1 MSNTLFNVP
10 LQERLIG
17 DFLAKQSQRI
27 GEKTF
32 LEFENSNWTFSEV
45 NSKSL
50 AVAKGLLKFHTK
62 PQTGVLVMLPNCP
75 EMVFT
80 WFGCALIRA
89 INIPINPHLMGNILA
104 RPFIDAQ
111 AETIV
116 IHANFIKVL
125 KTLPEDVI
133 LTIKNIVIVGGDRKQ
148 KFDFSAQMIHFDDW
162 LEDAKLEPAFTLE
175 GNCQDIQTIFYTSGT
190 TGPAK
195 GVQTTN
201 AHQFSA
207 AIGLIRVVSLKQE
220 DVLFTPFPLFHG
232 FAARLGVLP
241 CLLVGATVSVV
252 SKFSAENYWKQVVQ
266 AKATV
271 GHSLFSTPRALL
283 EQAPNEYEKK
293 HLLRVMFNSHY
304 SKEFEDRF
312 KVPLVEGFSMT
323 ETGFVLYSNWE
334 QRKIGSCG
342 KVHEDWEAKLV
353 NEYDQDMPIG
363 DVGELVVR
371 PKLPFIMM
379 QGYLNQP
386 DSTVKAFKNLWFHT
400 GDMMKRDDEGYYY
413 FVDRAK
419 ERIRRK
425 GENISSFDIEQTIS
439 AHIAVNECV
448 VLPLPNGKEDDI
460 RLIIVRSD
468 QRLSEQELADWIKQ
482 KLPKLMWPSYIEFVE
497 ALPYTPTFKVEK
509 LKLMREGLSQ
519 NAWKMT

>member
-1 MSNTLFNVP
+1 
-10 LQERLIG
+10 
-17 DFLAKQSQRI
+17 
-27 GEKTF
+27 
-32 LEFENSNWTFSEV
+32 
-45 NSKSL
+45 
-50 AVAKGLLKFHTK
+50 
-62 PQTGVLVMLPNCP
+62 
-75 EMVFT
+75 
-80 WFGCALIRA
+80 
-89 INIPINPHLMGNILA
+89 
-104 RPFIDAQ
+104 
-111 AETIV
+111 
-116 IHANFIKVL
+116 
-125 KTLPEDVI
+125 
-133 LTIKNIVIVGGDRKQ
+133 
-148 KFDFSAQMIHFDDW
+148 
-162 LEDAKLEPAFTLE
+162 
-175 GNCQDIQTIFYTSGT
+175 
-190 TGPAK
+190 
-195 GVQTTN
+195 
-201 AHQFSA
+201 
-207 AIGLIRVVSLKQE
+207 
-220 DVLFTPFPLFHG
+220 
-232 FAARLGVLP
+232 
-241 CLLVGATVSVV
+241 
-252 SKFSAENYWKQVVQ
+252 
-266 AKATV
+266 
-271 GHSLFSTPRALL
+271 
-283 EQAPNEYEKK
+283 
-293 HLLRVMFNSHY
+293 MFNSHY

-353 NEYDQDMPIG
+353 NEYDQDMLIG
-363 DVGELVVR
+363 EVGELVVR

-425 GENISSFDIEQTIS
+425 GENISSFDIEQIIS

>member
-1 MSNTLFNVP
+1 MINTLFNIP

-17 DFLAKQSQRI
+17 AFLEKQSQLI
-27 GEKTF
+27 GDKTF
-32 LEFENSNWTFSEV
+32 LEFENSSWTFSKV
-45 NSKSL
+45 NEKSL
-50 AVAKGLLKFHTK
+50 AVAKGLLKLNVK
-62 PQTGVLVMLPNCP
+62 PQKGVLVMLPNCP

-80 WFGCALIRA
+80 WFGCALVRA
-89 INIPINPHLMGNILA
+89 INIPINPHLMGDILA
-104 RPFIDAQ
+104 RPFIDSL
-111 AETIV
+111 AEIII
-116 IHANFIKVL
+116 IHADFLKVL
-125 KTLPEDVI
+125 KTLPENVI
-133 LTIKNIVIVGGDRKQ
+133 ATIKKIVIVGDWNPTTE
-148 KFDFSAQMIHFDDW
+148 FSAQIIQFNEW
-162 LEDAKLEPAFTLE
+162 LEDAKFQPEFTPV
-175 GNCQDIQTIFYTSGT
+175 GSYQDIQTIFYTSGT

-207 AIGLIRVVSLKQE
+207 AIGLIRVVGLKQE
-220 DVLFTPFPLFHG
+220 DILFTPFPLFHG

-252 SKFSAENYWKQVVQ
+252 PKFTAAQYWEQVVR

-271 GHSLFSTPRALL
+271 GHSLFGTPRALL
-283 EQAPNEYEKK
+283 DQAPNEYEKK
-293 HLLRVMFNSHY
+293 HQLRVMFNSHY
-304 SKEFEDRF
+304 SQEFEERF

-334 QRKIGSCG
+334 QRRIGSCG

-353 NEYDQDMPIG
+353 DEYDKGIG
-363 DVGELVVR
+363 VGAVGELVVR

-400 GDMMKRDDEGYYY
+400 GDMMRRDEEGYYY

-425 GENISSFDIEQTIS
+425 SENISSFDIEQIIN
-439 AHIAVNECV
+439 AHTAVNECV

-460 RLIIVRSD
+460 RLIVVKND
-468 QRLSEQELADWIKQ
+468 QRLSEKELADWIKQ

-497 ALPYTPTFKVEK
+497 RLPYTPTFKVEK
-509 LKLMREGLSQ
+509 LKLMRDGLTP
-519 NAWKMT
+519 NAWKLQ

>member
-27 GEKTF
+27 GDKTF

-50 AVAKGLLKFHTK
+50 AVAKGLLTLNVKS
-62 PQTGVLVMLPNCP
+62 QSGVLVMLPNCP
-75 EMVFT
+75 EMIFS
-80 WFGCALIRA
+80 WFGCAMIRA
-89 INIPINPHLMGNILA
+89 VNIPINPYLMGDILA
-104 RPFIDAQ
+104 RPFIDSQ
-111 AETIV
+111 AEIII
-116 IHANFIKVL
+116 IHADFLKVL
-125 KTLPEDVI
+125 NTLPENVI
-133 LTIKNIVIVGGDRKQ
+133 STIKNIVIVGGGCNQ
-148 KFDFSAQMIHFDDW
+148 IFESSAQIIHFDEW
-162 LEDAKLEPAFTLE
+162 IEDAKLQPAFTLE
-175 GNCQDIQTIFYTSGT
+175 GNYQDIQTIFYTSGT

-207 AIGLIRVVSLKQE
+207 AIGLIRVVGLTQE

-241 CLLVGATVSVV
+241 CLLVGATVKVAP
-252 SKFSAENYWKQVVQ
+252 KFSAENYWRQVVK

-293 HLLRVMFNSHY
+293 HQLRVMFNSHY
-304 SKEFEDRF
+304 SKEFEERF

-334 QRKIGSCG
+334 QRKIGSSG

-353 NEYDQDMPIG
+353 DEYDQDMPIG
-363 DVGELVVR
+363 EVGELVVR

-379 QGYLNQP
+379 LGYLNQP
-386 DSTVKAFKNLWFHT
+386 ESTVKAFKNLWFHT

-425 GENISSFDIEQTIS
+425 GENISSFDIEQIINDHS
-439 AHIAVNECV
+439 GVNECV
-448 VLPLPNGKEDDI
+448 ALPLPNGKEDDI

-468 QRLSEQELADWIKQ
+468 QSLAEQELADWIKE

-509 LKLMREGLSQ
+509 LKLMRQGLTE
-519 NAWKMT
+519 NAWKMR

>member
-10 LQERLIG
+10 LEERLIG
-17 DFLAKQSQRI
+17 AFLAKQSQRI
-27 GEKTF
+27 GDKTF
-32 LEFENSNWTFSEV
+32 LEFENSVWTFSEV
-45 NSKSL
+45 NEEAL
-50 AVAKGLLKFHTK
+50 AAAKGLLKLNIK

-75 EMVFT
+75 EMVFS

-89 INIPINPHLMGNILA
+89 VNIPINPHLMGDILA
-104 RPFIDAQ
+104 RPFIDSQ
-111 AETIV
+111 AEIII
-116 IHANFIKVL
+116 IHVDFLKVL
-125 KTLPEDVI
+125 NTLPENVI
-133 LTIKNIVIVGGDRKQ
+133 STIKNIVIVGGDRNQ
-148 KFDFSAQMIHFDDW
+148 NFEISAQIIHFDEW
-162 LEDAKLEPAFTLE
+162 IEDAKLQPTFTLE
-175 GNCQDIQTIFYTSGT
+175 GNYQDIQTIFYTSGT

-207 AIGLIRVVSLKQE
+207 AIGLIRVVGLKQA

-241 CLLVGATVSVV
+241 CLLVGATVSVAP
-252 SKFSAENYWKQVVQ
+252 KFLADNYWRQVVK

-293 HLLRVMFNSHY
+293 HQLRVMFNSHY
-304 SKEFEDRF
+304 SKEFEERF

-323 ETGFVLYSNWE
+323 ETGFVLYSNWQ

-342 KVHEDWEAKLV
+342 KVHEDWQAKLV
-353 NEYDQDMPIG
+353 DEYDQDVPNG
-363 DVGELVVR
+363 EVGELVVR

-400 GDMMKRDDEGYYY
+400 GDMMKRDEEGYYY

-425 GENISSFDIEQTIS
+425 GENISSFDIEQIINS
-439 AHIAVNECV
+439 HSGVNECV

-460 RLIIVRSD
+460 RLIIVRSN
-468 QRLSEQELADWIKQ
+468 QSLAEQELADWIKQ

-509 LKLMREGLSQ
+509 LKLMRQGLTE
-519 NAWKMT
+519 NAWKM

>member
-10 LQERLIG
+10 LHERLISH
-17 DFLAKQSQRI
+17 FLAKQSAFI
-27 GEKTF
+27 GNKTF
-32 LEFENSNWTFSEV
+32 LEFENSTWTFSEV
-45 NSKSL
+45 YEEAL
-50 AVAKGLLKFHTK
+50 AVAKGLLKLHVK
-62 PQTGVLVMLPNCP
+62 PQKGVLVMLPNCP
-75 EMVFT
+75 EMVFS

-89 INIPINPHLMGNILA
+89 INIPINPHLMGDILA
-104 RPFIDAQ
+104 RPFVDSQ
-111 AETIV
+111 AEIII
-116 IHANFIKVL
+116 IHADFLRVL
-125 KTLPEDVI
+125 KTLPQNVI
-133 LTIKNIVIVGGDRKQ
+133 SEIKKIVVVGRGQNQTIE
-148 KFDFSAQMIHFDDW
+148 FSAQMIPFQEW
-162 LEDAKLEPAFTLE
+162 VEDAKSESEFTFE
-175 GNCQDIQTIFYTSGT
+175 GNYQDIQTIFYTSGT

-207 AIGLIRVVSLKQE
+207 AIGLIRVVGLKQD

-241 CLLVGATVSVV
+241 CLLVGATVSVAP
-252 SKFSAENYWKQVVQ
+252 KFSAQNYWQQVVK

-283 EQAPNEYEKK
+283 EQAPNEFEKQ
-293 HLLRVMFNSHY
+293 HQLRVMFNSHY
-304 SKEFEDRF
+304 SKEFEERF

-323 ETGFVLYSNWE
+323 ETGFVLYTNWE

-342 KVHEDWEAKLV
+342 KVHDDWEAGLV
-353 NEYDQDMPIG
+353 NEYDQLVPIG
-363 DVGELVVR
+363 EVGELVVR

-400 GDMMKRDDEGYYY
+400 GDMMRRDEEGYYY

-425 GENISSFDIEQTIS
+425 GENISSFDIEQIINSHT
-439 AHIAVNECV
+439 AVSECV

-468 QRLSEQELADWIKQ
+468 ERLSEQELANWIQQ

-497 ALPYTPTFKVEK
+497 RLPYTPTFKVEK
-509 LKLMREGLSQ
+509 LKLMREGLTQ
-519 NAWKMT
+519 NAWKM